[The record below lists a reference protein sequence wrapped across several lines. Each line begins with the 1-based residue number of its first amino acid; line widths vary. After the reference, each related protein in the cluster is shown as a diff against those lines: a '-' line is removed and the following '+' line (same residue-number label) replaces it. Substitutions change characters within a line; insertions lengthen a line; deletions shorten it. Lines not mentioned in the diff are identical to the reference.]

1 MKFGSNALVLTKKD
15 ASASPAKPPWPN
27 AMPKCPAASRRL
39 KASARPMAS
48 KAAAIMVT
56 EAPVSMRNAANEVTA
71 AVTEEEIAARVVV
84 AVDVIAAPVA
94 TEAPADRFS
103 SPSPSKRERAEARVP

>member
-1 MKFGSNALVLTKKD
+1 
-15 ASASPAKPPWPN
+15 
-27 AMPKCPAASRRL
+27 
-39 KASARPMAS
+39 MAS

-71 AVTEEEIAARVVV
+71 VATEAVTEEEIAARVVV
-84 AVDVIAAPVA
+84 AVDVIAAPAA

-103 SPSPSKRERAEARVP
+103 SASPLKGERAEARVP